1 MRPFRRILPAALIA
15 AALAACD
22 TRAPSGSTLDLSAVL
37 GGDAEG
43 YARAIEP
50 RTFVFPRDH
59 GPHNEFRNEWWY
71 FTGNLQAANGRRFG
85 YELTIFRSALNPPAE
100 QRAAARPSRWAADQ
114 VYMGHFAVTDVDGKR
129 FHFFER
135 FARGAAGLAGARA
148 EPFKVWVDDWRVEA
162 VDEPASRLRL
172 VAAQGGAILDLEL
185 APAKPV
191 VPQGDRGLLR
201 RSAEPG
207 NASYYYSLTRIDTRG
222 TITIDGERVEVAGS
236 SWLDREWSTS
246 ALGEDQAG
254 WDWFAL
260 QLDDGRDLMFY
271 RLRDRDGGTDP
282 YSRGVLVDPQGN
294 ASPVVRDDLGIEV
307 LQTWESPRGGR
318 YPARWRLRSA
328 KAAIDLEVTPLL
340 DDQELDVSIRYW
352 EGAVRVQG
360 RSQGREVKGKGYVEL
375 TGYAKAG
382 G

>member
-1 MRPFRRILPAALIA
+1 
-15 AALAACD
+15 
-22 TRAPSGSTLDLSAVL
+22 
-37 GGDAEG
+37 
-43 YARAIEP
+43 
-50 RTFVFPRDH
+50 
-59 GPHNEFRNEWWY
+59 
-71 FTGNLQAANGRRFG
+71 
-85 YELTIFRSALNPPAE
+85 
-100 QRAAARPSRWAADQ
+100 
-114 VYMGHFAVTDVDGKR
+114 
-129 FHFFER
+129 
-135 FARGAAGLAGARA
+135 
-148 EPFKVWVDDWRVEA
+148 
-162 VDEPASRLRL
+162 
-172 VAAQGGAILDLEL
+172 
-185 APAKPV
+185 
-191 VPQGDRGLLR
+191 LR